1 MRLALVRI
9 LALLVAL
16 LVWVWPVVRGAG
28 VALAA
33 GEDGAS
39 AALAPHDV
47 GVVVQPAAATLPAPP
62 PDFERIDDG
71 WLTLEFPSSVRDRVA
86 PLASDADAF
95 RSRLAVELGQPV
107 LDHVLMRVARDPEQ
121 MSALAPVGSPPFGYA
136 EGMAYP
142 SMRLALLSLK
152 APHTWEATDLVTLSR
167 HELMHLALNDAI
179 GDHHVPR
186 WFDEG
191 LAIHESGEH
200 WTDRLGTLWQATLA
214 KTLLSFAD
222 LDRGF
227 PADGSDVG
235 VAYAE
240 SADVVR
246 FLMRDDDR
254 ARFGS
259 LVQRLR
265 AGTRFD
271 RAVGDAYDTD
281 LRKLEYEWRT
291 EVSHRFGVVPL
302 LTGGGALWGLIVV
315 LAGAAYVKRRRR
327 ARAKLEQWEREE
339 AATDAAAAT
348 EREQLEREKLIPGE
362 DDEVPPH
369 IRREVPVVEH
379 EGRWYILH

>member
-1 MRLALVRI
+1 MRPALARL

-16 LVWVWPVVRGAG
+16 VTWGALGVWGAG
-28 VALAA
+28 
-33 GEDGAS
+33 
-39 AALAPHDV
+39 AALAQETAVAAELAPRDV
-47 GVVVQPAAATLPAPP
+47 AVIVQPAAAKLPPPP

-71 WLTLEFPSSVRDRVA
+71 WLTIEFPASVRDRVA
-86 PLASDADAF
+86 PLTADADAF
-95 RSRLAVELGQPV
+95 RTRLAVDLGQPV
-107 LDHVLMRVARDPEQ
+107 LGHVLMRIARDPEQ
-121 MSALAPVGSPPFGYA
+121 MGALAPVGAPPFGYA
-136 EGMAYP
+136 SAMAYP
-142 SMRLALLSLK
+142 SVSLALLSMK

-167 HELMHLALNDAI
+167 HELMHLALTDAI
-179 GDHHVPR
+179 GGHNVPR

-191 LAIHESGEH
+191 LAIHESGEQ
-200 WTDRLGTLWQATLA
+200 WSERLGTLWQATLG

-227 PADGSDVG
+227 ANESSEVS

-265 AGTRFD
+265 AGTPFD
-271 RAVGDAYDTD
+271 RALSDAYDTD

-291 EVSHRFGVVPL
+291 EVSRRFGVVPL

-315 LAGAAYVKRRRR
+315 LAGAAWVKRRRR
-327 ARAKLEQWEREE
+327 AKAKLAQWEREE
-339 AATDAAAAT
+339 AEMDAALAAT
-348 EREQLEREKLIPGE
+348 REQVEREKIIPSDE
-362 DDEVPPH
+362 DDLPPH
-369 IRREVPVVEH
+369 VRREVPVVEH